1 MASLLAE
8 GESKG
13 APSEGSV
20 VSNDDETLTSQNL
33 PHELEQMANA
43 KWSLESAA
51 NLVEAIDN
59 TLDDTA
65 EDFTE
70 EENAFAPAAKSM
82 KYIEKKIMRRCI
94 TSRYCNFKHLDSLL
108 GPFFKSHG
116 TERVLDNLL
125 KERFQSGRP
134 SAGIESFGGGWAK
147 KVLDTHAASGGEGL
161 PDVEIS
167 LVAFKKKWADLIV
180 S

>member
-116 TERVLDNLL
+116 TERANA
-125 KERFQSGRP
+125 FWTTFS
-134 SAGIESFGGGWAK
+134 K
-147 KVLDTHAASGGEGL
+147 KDSN
-161 PDVEIS
+161 PDGQVPVS
-167 LVAFKKKWADLIV
+167 NHLVADGQKKFSTHTLQVVEKDCLM
-180 S
+180 